1 MPARPPVVSPARVLV
16 LATVM
21 ASTACSRAKVK
32 LKKAAAQ
39 PAPPARVVV
48 VPPRA
53 GLGLSELGKAAHMDS
68 AGAALDKAAS
78 RLAEGASKQAQ
89 KLAGNTAAAM
99 GTAPGA
105 AAVGVLGAQLGGHAE
120 KKRQWFEDAF
130 SQAISGE
137 AQVRVVDPLIG
148 IATVDCDYR
157 MVFDDPPEEA
167 GRKGSRGGMVKA
179 SGKLY
184 GAALGKAT
192 ATGEWRVERCWD
204 GSTVAAGDMH
214 FKRTFRWWMLD
225 VFDRYKV
232 KLGADPVGAMA
243 ADYLETEAARTTHGK
258 RIAAVQQRR
267 AAGAQAEPGSRL
279 AGIAP
284 REAGSFA
291 SPVRA
296 DGTLARWDNRMLAG
310 DLAGA
315 AVEEAAKAGIQKV
328 AGKGKLAKT
337 AAEMGGALAG
347 GLTASAI
354 TKKLPADHYFEDAC
368 SLAVWLDA
376 AYAHRAD
383 YRDILRATTA
393 AYTELEGD
401 FAGCLL
407 QGG

>member
-1 MPARPPVVSPARVLV
+1 MLARLPVHFPARPTLLALV
-16 LATVM
+16 LGG
-21 ASTACSRAKVK
+21 TACSRAKVK

-137 AQVRVVDPLIG
+137 AQVRVVDPLVG

-157 MVFDDPPEEA
+157 LVFDEPPEA
-167 GRKGSRGGMVKA
+167 PGPKGKRGGVIKA

-184 GAALGKAT
+184 GAALGKAKSK
-192 ATGEWRVERCWD
+192 GEWRVERCWD
-204 GSTVAAGDMH
+204 GSAVAAGDMQ

-225 VFDRYKV
+225 FFDRYKV
-232 KLGADPVGAMA
+232 KLGEDPVGAMA
-243 ADYLETEAARTTHGK
+243 RDFAETAPARTDHSK
-258 RIAAVQQRR
+258 RIAKVQERR
-267 AAGAQAEPGSRL
+267 AAGAQAEPGSRI
-279 AGIAP
+279 AGIQP
-284 REAGSFA
+284 RDGGSYA

-296 DGTLARWDNRMLAG
+296 DGSLARWDNRVLAG

-315 AVEEAAKAGIQKV
+315 AVQEATKAGIQKV

-337 AAEMGGALAG
+337 AADLGGSLAG

-354 TKKLPADHYFEDAC
+354 TKKLPADHYFADAC

-393 AYTELEGD
+393 VYTELESD